1 MSKYISKRIYLLLIT
16 FSPILSLL
24 IGLIFRG
31 FSLSAWESFEFSLP
45 INYYLPIVSLGIL
58 AFLYAIVVFYS
69 KSYNESYYFKIITSL
84 YLILF
89 VLLQISSFNLLFLT
103 KILAYEGLNLFI
115 VFNLVIYF
123 VLTLS
128 HRL

>member
-16 FSPILSLL
+16 FLPILSLL

-123 VLTLS
+123 VLTRS

>member
-16 FSPILSLL
+16 FLPILSLL

-58 AFLYAIVVFYS
+58 AFLYAIVVFYT

>member
-16 FSPILSLL
+16 FLPILSLL

-58 AFLYAIVVFYS
+58 VFLYAIVVFYS

>member
-16 FSPILSLL
+16 FLPILSLL

-89 VLLQISSFNLLFLT
+89 VLLHISSFNLL
-103 KILAYEGLNLFI
+103 I
-115 VFNLVIYF
+115 
-123 VLTLS
+123 
-128 HRL
+128 

>member
-16 FSPILSLL
+16 FLPILSLL
-24 IGLIFRG
+24 MGLIFRG

-45 INYYLPIVSLGIL
+45 TNYYLPIVSLGIL

>member
-16 FSPILSLL
+16 FLPILSLL

-103 KILAYEGLNLFI
+103 KILVYEGLNLFI
-115 VFNLVIYF
+115 V
-123 VLTLS
+123 LTLS

>member
-16 FSPILSLL
+16 FLPILSLL

-69 KSYNESYYFKIITSL
+69 KSYKESYYFKIITSL

>member
-16 FSPILSLL
+16 FLPILSLL